1 MPLTPSEI
9 AANLPALLGLRNE
22 LDQLIFAH
30 QTTRHLAR
38 CEHRNEP
45 SGPSDGDLSEP
56 ERRNIRRMAGQ
67 LLRAATPVLASIIID
82 VVD

>member
-30 QTTRHLAR
+30 QTAR
-38 CEHRNEP
+38 N
-45 SGPSDGDLSEP
+45 DGDLSEP